1 MITNPITVLDNKWVT
16 FPGVRMDPKQ
26 LQPNGIDVRLKSA
39 QRICGHRLYLSQNET
54 THCDKTDVI
63 ADDDGNL
70 DFETL
75 EYAKIPE
82 NSVAMVYGRST
93 LNRNGILIRSSL
105 YDSGFENYIGFTM
118 YAFSGLR
125 TQVGVRLA
133 QIVFY
138 PAEYSRL
145 YNGQY
150 MTNAL
155 PMRGA

>member
-1 MITNPITVLDNKWVT
+1 
-16 FPGVRMDPKQ
+16 
-26 LQPNGIDVRLKSA
+26 
-39 QRICGHRLYLSQNET
+39 LSQNET

-70 DFETL
+70 DFCAGSIYSVETL